1 MQNLQFPLHFKFQI
15 MSLAN
20 DFVASDTHGTTVAY
34 VRQKMFKFIDE
45 IVVYNNESESQVD
58 YRIKANKWIDFSAAY
73 NFTAGDGR
81 EVGKVARKG
90 WSSIWKANYEIYSE
104 AQELQY
110 IIREE
115 NGWIKVGDALF
126 GEIPILGLFT
136 GYLFNPS
143 YIVKTTSGEE
153 VMRLKKESS
162 FTGRK
167 FNVYQLK
174 QLNDRENEKLV
185 LGLMMMILLERRRG

>member
-1 MQNLQFPLHFKFQI
+1 MKNLQFPLQFKFQI

-20 DFVASDTHGTTVAY
+20 DFVASDAQGTTVAY

-45 IVVYNNESESQVD
+45 IVVFSNESESQVD

-73 NFTAGDGR
+73 NFTNNEGR
-81 EVGKVARKG
+81 DVGKVARKG
-90 WSSIWKANYEIYSE
+90 WSSMWKANYEIYSE
-104 AQELQY
+104 NHELRY

-136 GYLFNPS
+136 GYMFNPS
-143 YIVKTTSGEE
+143 YIVRTTQGEE

-167 FNVYQLK
+167 FNVTQLK
-174 QLNDRENEKLV
+174 ELYDGENEKIV

>member
-1 MQNLQFPLHFKFQI
+1 MKNLQFPLQFKFQI

-20 DFVASDTHGTTVAY
+20 DFVASDAQGTTVAY

-45 IVVYNNESESQVD
+45 IVVYSNESESQVD

-73 NFTAGDGR
+73 NFTNNEGR
-81 EVGKVARKG
+81 DVGKVARKG
-90 WSSIWKANYEIYSE
+90 WSSMWKANYEIYSE
-104 AQELQY
+104 NHELRY

-136 GYLFNPS
+136 GYMFNPS
-143 YIVKTTSGEE
+143 YIVRTTQGEE

-167 FNVYQLK
+167 FNVTQLK
-174 QLNDRENEKLV
+174 ELYDGENEKIV

>member
-1 MQNLQFPLHFKFQI
+1 MKNLQFPLQFKFQI

-20 DFVASDTHGTTVAY
+20 DFVASDAQGITVAY

-58 YRIKANKWIDFSAAY
+58 YKIKANKWIDFSAAY
-73 NFTAGDGR
+73 NFTNNEGR
-81 EVGKVARKG
+81 EIGKVARKG
-90 WSSIWKANYEIYSE
+90 WSSMWKANYEIYSE
-104 AQELQY
+104 TQELRY

-136 GYLFNPS
+136 GYMFNPS
-143 YIVKTTSGEE
+143 YIVRTTEGEE

-167 FNVYQLK
+167 FNVTHLK
-174 QLNDRENEKLV
+174 ALNDAENEKLV
-185 LGLMMMILLERRRG
+185 LGLIMMILLERRRG

>member
-1 MQNLQFPLHFKFQI
+1 MKNLQFPLHFRFQI

-20 DFVASDTHGTTVAY
+20 DFVASDAAGVTIAY

-45 IVVYNNESESQVD
+45 IVVYNNESEGRVD

-73 NFTAGDGR
+73 NFTNGEGR
-81 EVGKVARKG
+81 DIGKVARKG

-104 AQELQY
+104 TQELNY

-126 GEIPILGLFT
+126 GEIPILGVFT

-143 YIVKTTSGEE
+143 YIVKTPGGQE

-167 FNVYQLK
+167 FNIYQLMP
-174 QLNDRENEKLV
+174 LNDRENEKII
-185 LGLMMMILLERRRG
+185 LGLMMMILLERKRG

>member
-1 MQNLQFPLHFKFQI
+1 MQNLQFPLHFRFQI

-20 DFVASDTHGTTVAY
+20 DFVASDAAGVTIAY

-45 IVVYNNESESQVD
+45 IVVYNNESEGRVD

-73 NFTAGDGR
+73 NFTNGEGR
-81 EVGKVARKG
+81 EIGKIARKG

-104 AQELQY
+104 TQELNY

-126 GEIPILGLFT
+126 GEIPILGVFT

-143 YIVKTTSGEE
+143 YIVKTPGGQE

-167 FNVYQLK
+167 FNIYQLMP
-174 QLNDRENEKLV
+174 LNDRENEKII
-185 LGLMMMILLERRRG
+185 LGLMMMILLERKRG

>member
-1 MQNLQFPLHFKFQI
+1 MQNLQFPLHFRFQI

-20 DFVASDTHGTTVAY
+20 DFVASDAAGVTIAY

-45 IVVYNNESESQVD
+45 IVVYNNESEGRVD

-73 NFTAGDGR
+73 NFTNGEGR
-81 EVGKVARKG
+81 DIGKVARKG

-104 AQELQY
+104 TQELNY

-126 GEIPILGLFT
+126 GEIPILGVFT

-143 YIVKTTSGEE
+143 YIVKTPGGQEL
-153 VMRLKKESS
+153 MRLKKESS

-167 FNVYQLK
+167 FNIYQLMP
-174 QLNDRENEKLV
+174 LNDRENEKII
-185 LGLMMMILLERRRG
+185 LGLMMMILLERKRG

>member
-1 MQNLQFPLHFKFQI
+1 MQNLQFPLHFRFQI

-20 DFVASDTHGTTVAY
+20 DFVASDAAGVTIAY

-45 IVVYNNESESQVD
+45 IVVYNNESEGRVD

-73 NFTAGDGR
+73 NFTNGEGR
-81 EVGKVARKG
+81 DIGKVARKG

-104 AQELQY
+104 TQELNY

-126 GEIPILGLFT
+126 GEIPILGVFT

-143 YIVKTTSGEE
+143 YIVKTPGGQE

-167 FNVYQLK
+167 FNIYQLMP
-174 QLNDRENEKLV
+174 LNDRENEKII
-185 LGLMMMILLERRRG
+185 LGLMMMILLERKRG

>member
-1 MQNLQFPLHFKFQI
+1 MKNLQFPLQFKFQI

-20 DFVASDTHGTTVAY
+20 DFVASDAQGTTVAY

-45 IVVYNNESESQVD
+45 IIVYNNESESQLD
-58 YRIKANKWIDFSAAY
+58 YKIKANKWIDFSAAY
-73 NFTAGDGR
+73 NITNYEGR
-81 EVGKVARKG
+81 DVGKVARKG
-90 WSSIWKANYEIYSE
+90 WSSIWKANYEIFSE
-104 AQELQY
+104 TQELQY

-115 NGWIKVGDALF
+115 NGWVKVGDALF
-126 GEIPILGLFT
+126 GEIPILGMFT
-136 GYLFNPS
+136 GYMFNPS
-143 YIVKTTSGEE
+143 YIVRTTGGEE

-167 FNVYQLK
+167 FNVTQLK
-174 QLNDRENEKLV
+174 PLNDRENEKLV

>member
-1 MQNLQFPLHFKFQI
+1 MKNLQFPLHFKFQI

-20 DFVASDTHGTTVAY
+20 DFVASDAQGVTVAY

-45 IVVYNNESESQVD
+45 INVFNNESESQLE
-58 YRIKANKWIDFSAAY
+58 YKIKANKWIDFSAAY
-73 NFTAGDGR
+73 NITNNEGR
-81 EVGKVARKG
+81 DVGKVARKG
-90 WSSIWKANYEIYSE
+90 WSSMWKANYEIFSE
-104 AQELQY
+104 TQELQY

-115 NGWIKVGDALF
+115 NGWVKVGDALF
-126 GEIPILGLFT
+126 GEIPILGIFT
-136 GYLFNPS
+136 GYMFHPS
-143 YIVKTTSGEE
+143 YIVKTTGGEE

-167 FNVYQLK
+167 FSVTQLK
-174 QLNDRENEKLV
+174 TLNDRENEKLV